1 MNELSEGAVSG
12 PLDRWLATLPA
23 GTLSETDC
31 DDLRTLVAD
40 LLIAAALRAQ
50 LSALEDAIEASTL
63 ERMEAVLGP
72 QVKPVAM
79 PLTMVDDES
88 R

>member
-1 MNELSEGAVSG
+1 MSS

-23 GTLSETDC
+23 GTLSEADC

-63 ERMEAVLGP
+63 ERMEAAHGP
-72 QVKPVAM
+72 QVRAVEMPVYR
-79 PLTMVDDES
+79 VDDES